1 MSEALASLP
10 ADIAGVKRRDGAA
23 GDRIFYWIVLGCG
36 LFVLAALLAAAISM
50 AMGGLLA
57 FRTFGF
63 GFLTGTEWDPVAE
76 RFAGLV
82 PIYGTLVTSA
92 LAMIIGVPVSL
103 GIAVFITEVA
113 PRSVRGPIG
122 GAVELLAGIPSIIYG
137 MWGLFTFAPFMSDYI
152 QPVLIDWLGP
162 IPLIGALF
170 SGAPL
175 GIGMLTS
182 GIVLAIMIIPFIS
195 SVMRDVFLVVPAQ
208 LKESAYALGS
218 TKWEVVRDIVIPHT
232 RTAVVGGIFLGLGR
246 ALGETMAV
254 TFVLGN
260 THNIAVS
267 LMEPGTS
274 IAATL
279 ANEFA
284 EASDDLYRSSLAAL
298 GLILFVVTFIVLAAA
313 KLMLVRMAKQRGE

>member
-10 ADIAGVKRRDGAA
+10 ADTAGVKRRDGAA

-50 AMGGLLA
+50 AMGGFLA

-63 GFLTGTEWDPVAE
+63 GFLTGTEWDPVAQQ
-76 RFAGLV
+76 FSGLV

-113 PRSVRGPIG
+113 PRSIRGPIG
-122 GAVELLAGIPSIIYG
+122 GAIELLAGIPSIIYG
-137 MWGLFTFAPFMSDYI
+137 MWGLFTFAPFMSDYV

-162 IPLIGALF
+162 IPVIGALF

-182 GIVLAIMIIPFIS
+182 GIVLAIMIIPFVS
-195 SVMRDVFLVVPAQ
+195 SVMRDVFMVVPAQ

-284 EASDDLYRSSLAAL
+284 EASDELYRSSLSAL
-298 GLILFVVTFIVLAAA
+298 GLILFVVTFVVLAAA
-313 KLMLVRMAKQRGE
+313 KLMLLRMAKQRGE